1 MIRDA
6 KIDDVKAI
14 RALLKSV
21 AGLWDDSWRDD
32 VLERALM
39 STETIALVH
48 VEGELVDGFI
58 CAHDVGFRAYV
69 SELVVSPSVQG
80 SGIGSGL
87 LSEAERRLSRRGCRI
102 AIADVWRDAV
112 PFYRSHGWT
121 PPSVCLLRKRLADGG
136 IGSSRPTTRCS

>member
-1 MIRDA
+1 MIRGA
-6 KIDDVKAI
+6 TIADVNAI

-32 VLERALM
+32 VLERALT
-39 STETIALVH
+39 STETVALVH
-48 VEGELVDGFI
+48 VDGESVDGFI

-80 SGIGSGL
+80 GGIGSGL
-87 LSEAERRLSRRGCRI
+87 LSEVERRLSRRGCSI
-102 AIADVWRDAV
+102 AIADVWRDAE

-121 PPSVCLLRKRLADGG
+121 PPPVCLLRKRLAGG
-136 IGSSRPTTRCS
+136 SIEPTTVE